1 LMLEMGML
9 PQVAS
14 ATSSFMIFFT
24 ALSATLQYTL
34 LGDIRLGYAAVL
46 FVAGLVGTAI
56 GQWIIGAML
65 KRSGRPSVIVLLIAF
80 IIGGS
85 TVVMS
90 ILGALNFLA
99 ELREGKNQGFRA
111 LCGSSLLEG

>member
-1 LMLEMGML
+1 MLEMGML

-24 ALSATLQYTL
+24 ALSATLQYAM
-34 LGDIRLGYAAVL
+34 LGDIRLGYACVL
-46 FVAGLVGTAI
+46 FVAGLIGTAV
-56 GQWIIGAML
+56 GQWAIGAML
-65 KRSGRPSVIVLLIAF
+65 RRSGRQSLIVLLIAF

-90 ILGALNFLA
+90 ILGTLNFVA
-99 ELREGKNQGFRA
+99 EIRQGKSQGFRP
-111 LCGSSLLEG
+111 LCGSSLVEG